1 MTKRARKKVIPSE
14 KKKPGRKPTGKDP
27 LMALRVPPEIRSR
40 VEVLAKAEGLTLSK
54 AILSV
59 LEKHLPKKNGEGQ

>member
-1 MTKRARKKVIPSE
+1 MTDATKKVIPRE

-27 LMALRVPPEIRSR
+27 LMALRVPPKVRRR
-40 VEVLAKAEGLTLSK
+40 VEKLATEKGITLSK

-59 LEKHLPKKNGEGQ
+59 LEKHLPKAEGDEP

>member
-1 MTKRARKKVIPSE
+1 MGTASKKVQPRA

-27 LMALRVPPEIRSR
+27 PMGLRVPVEIRVR
-40 VEVLAKAEGLTLSK
+40 IEKLARQKGVTLSK

-59 LEKHLPKKNGEGQ
+59 LDKHLPKIDGES